1 LFKGNFI
8 MQLLDRNELK
18 DYVAVADSLSQEL
31 VQNAVERDAKA
42 GLPTDEIEKLRD
54 RGLLPLIVPIEYGGT
69 GATWVE
75 ALKVVQKLSKA
86 DGSIGQ
92 LYGNH
97 LNLVA
102 LGHVAGTLE
111 QKERFYRETAQ
122 DNLFWANAINTRD
135 TRLTIEPDGEHF
147 RVNGIKGFGTGIAIA
162 DRRVFAAQQE
172 GVEVPVLFVI
182 PKERQ
187 GLSSHQD
194 WDNFGQRR
202 TDSNS
207 FSFQNVLVYKDEVL
221 GYPTPPDSA
230 FATFLG
236 IIAQLTKTY
245 IYLGVAEG
253 ALEAGK
259 AYTQTLAKPWLTSG
273 VESATQDPY
282 ILHHY
287 GEFWVELQAA
297 IALADK
303 VALEVQAAW
312 EKEETLTHEER
323 GEIAIG
329 VFASKT
335 QATRVGLD
343 ISTRIFET
351 LGSRATA
358 TKYGFDR
365 YWRDLRTFTL
375 HDPVDYKLRD
385 VGNWLLNEELPAI
398 TQYS

>member
-1 LFKGNFI
+1 
-8 MQLLDRNELK
+8 MQLLERNELK

-31 VQNAVERDAKA
+31 AQSAVDRDAKA
-42 GLPTDEIEKLRD
+42 GIPTDEIEKLRD
-54 RGLLPLIVPIEYGGT
+54 RGLLPLIVPIEYSGT

-102 LGHVAGTLE
+102 LGHVSGTLE

-122 DNLFWANAINTRD
+122 GNLFWANAINTRD
-135 TRLTIEPDGEHF
+135 TRLTIEPDREHF
-147 RVNGIKGFGTGIAIA
+147 RVNGIKGFATGVAIA

-182 PKERQ
+182 PKDRE
-187 GLSSHQD
+187 GLSSLQD

-202 TDSNS
+202 TDSSS
-207 FSFQNVLVYKDEVL
+207 FSFQNVFVYKDEVL
-221 GYPTPPDSA
+221 GYPTPPDNA

-259 AYTQTLAKPWLTSG
+259 AYTQTKSKPWLTSG
-273 VESATQDPY
+273 VEKATQDPY

-303 VALEVQAAW
+303 VALEVQTAW
-312 EKEETLTHEER
+312 EKEGALTHEER
-323 GEIAIG
+323 GEIAIA
-329 VFASKT
+329 VFAAKT

-385 VGNWLLNEELPAI
+385 VGNWFLNEELPAI

>member
-1 LFKGNFI
+1 
-8 MQLLDRNELK
+8 MQLLERNELK
-18 DYVAVADSLSQEL
+18 DYVAVADALAQEL
-31 VQNAVERDAKA
+31 IQTAVERDAKA
-42 GLPTDEIEKLRD
+42 GIPTDEIEKLRD
-54 RGLLPLIVPIEYGGT
+54 RGLLPLVVPKEYGGA

-102 LGHVAGTLE
+102 LGHVSGTLA

-122 DNLFWANAINTRD
+122 ENQFWANAINTRD
-135 TRLTIEPDGEHF
+135 TRLTITPDGEHF
-147 RVNGIKGFGTGIAIA
+147 RVNGIKGFGTGVAIA
-162 DRRVFAAQQE
+162 DRRVFAARQE

-182 PKERQ
+182 PRERE

-202 TDSNS
+202 TDSSS
-207 FSFQNVLVYKDEVL
+207 FSFQNVLVYKEEVL

-259 AYTQTLAKPWLTSG
+259 AYTQTKSQPWLTSG
-273 VESATQDPY
+273 VDSATQDPY

-303 VALEVQAAW
+303 VASEVQAAW
-312 EKEETLTHEER
+312 EKEGALTHEER
-323 GEIAIG
+323 GKIAIA
-329 VFASKT
+329 VFASKI

-385 VGNWLLNEELPAI
+385 VGNWFLNEELPAI

>member
-1 LFKGNFI
+1 

-42 GLPTDEIEKLRD
+42 GIPTDEIEKLRD

-102 LGHVAGTLE
+102 LGHVSGTLE
-111 QKERFYRETAQ
+111 QKERFYRETTQ

-147 RVNGIKGFGTGIAIA
+147 RVNGIKGFATGVAIA

-182 PKERQ
+182 PKERE
-187 GLSSHQD
+187 GLRSHQD

-385 VGNWLLNEELPAI
+385 VGNWFLNEELPAI

>member
-1 LFKGNFI
+1 
-8 MQLLDRNELK
+8 MQLLERNELK
-18 DYVAVADSLSQEL
+18 DYVAVADSLSREL
-31 VQNAVERDAKA
+31 AQTAVERDAKA

-54 RGLLPLIVPIEYGGT
+54 RGLLPLVVPKEYGGI

-102 LGHVAGTLE
+102 LGHVSGTSE
-111 QKERFYRETAQ
+111 QKKRFYRETAQ
-122 DNLFWANAINTRD
+122 ENLFWANAINTRD
-135 TRLTIEPDGEHF
+135 TRLIIASEGEHF
-147 RVNGIKGFGTGIAIA
+147 RVNGIKGFGTGVESA
-162 DRRVFAAQQE
+162 DRRVFAAQQD
-172 GVEVPVLFVI
+172 GVALPVLFVI
-182 PKERQ
+182 PKERE
-187 GLSSHQD
+187 GLVSQQD

-202 TDSNS
+202 TDSSS
-207 FSFQNVLVYKDEVL
+207 FSFQNVLVYKDEVF

-303 VALEVQAAW
+303 IALEVQAAW
-312 EKEETLTHEER
+312 EKEGALTNEER
-323 GEIAIG
+323 GEIAIAT
-329 VFASKT
+329 FAAKT

>member
-1 LFKGNFI
+1 

-102 LGHVAGTLE
+102 LGHVSGTLE
-111 QKERFYRETAQ
+111 QKERFYRETTQ

-147 RVNGIKGFGTGIAIA
+147 RVNGIKGFATGVAIA

-182 PKERQ
+182 PKERE
-187 GLSSHQD
+187 GLRSHQD

-385 VGNWLLNEELPAI
+385 VGNWFLNEELPAI